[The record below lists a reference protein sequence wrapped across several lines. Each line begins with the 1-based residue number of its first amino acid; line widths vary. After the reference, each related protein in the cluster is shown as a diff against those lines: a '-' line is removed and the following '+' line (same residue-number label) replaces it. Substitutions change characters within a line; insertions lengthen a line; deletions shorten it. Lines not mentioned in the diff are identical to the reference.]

1 MILSIDHIVLTIND
15 MDKTISFFCDV
26 LGMTMKEFHPVGVGE
41 TRKYLT
47 FGNQKIT
54 LHHVKSPF
62 KPHAKNP
69 LTTTTD
75 ICFLSSTS
83 LK

>member
-1 MILSIDHIVLTIND
+1 
-15 MDKTISFFCDV
+15 
-26 LGMTMKEFHPVGVGE
+26 MTMKEFHPVGVGE